1 MGGIKDGHFEAACD
15 KDFKNAELLCTV
27 KDTPGINYNHVILE
41 KPVRGRYARFVLR
54 QRDMRKLPKCI
65 FIKERK
71 RLSL

>member
-41 KPVRGRYARFVLR
+41 KPVRGRYARFCSSAEGYAEVAE
-54 QRDMRKLPKCI
+54 MH
-65 FIKERK
+65 FYKERK